1 MITRQENVQRQ
12 SLNMAQATIQ
22 ACNIL
27 SMSMDEVY
35 EFIKEA
41 SMENPLISFESMPY
55 LTPTAYGT
63 AVFAAREASIDF
75 AEDLSDSLGIFNHG
89 SRLKAFLRLQIPP
102 HLDTRLGRIVRYLI
116 DCLDDA
122 GYLRESDQ
130 EVSSILGCAESAVAE
145 ALKTIHGMQ
154 PRGVGARDLRECLM
168 LQLDGNTVEHRIVK
182 DCFEQFIKNQPK
194 TAARKLGIETDEV
207 CLAFEN
213 IRSLDPR
220 PCREYDDRTARY
232 IIPDVN
238 IDCHNGVF
246 SITLNREFAP
256 SIQIDNLYESTISGA
271 ADSVARTW
279 MYEKKQQ
286 AVLLKKLVQKRN
298 TTMLLVC
305 REIFNCQ
312 KPFFYKGQEYLR
324 PLKQREIAEN
334 LECHESTVYRAV
346 KGKYLSCKWGVFPLE
361 YFFSNKID
369 CPDGCESCNPKQL
382 IRDIISSE
390 NKSSPLSD
398 QEITDQ
404 LMNRGIRI
412 SRRTVAKYRD
422 GEGIPSAQ
430 RRKKY
435 I

>member
-1 MITRQENVQRQ
+1 
-12 SLNMAQATIQ
+12 
-22 ACNIL
+22 
-27 SMSMDEVY
+27 
-35 EFIKEA
+35 
-41 SMENPLISFESMPY
+41 
-55 LTPTAYGT
+55 
-63 AVFAAREASIDF
+63 
-75 AEDLSDSLGIFNHG
+75 
-89 SRLKAFLRLQIPP
+89 
-102 HLDTRLGRIVRYLI
+102 
-116 DCLDDA
+116 
-122 GYLRESDQ
+122 
-130 EVSSILGCAESAVAE
+130 
-145 ALKTIHGMQ
+145 
-154 PRGVGARDLRECLM
+154 
-168 LQLDGNTVEHRIVK
+168 
-182 DCFEQFIKNQPK
+182 
-194 TAARKLGIETDEV
+194 
-207 CLAFEN
+207 
-213 IRSLDPR
+213 
-220 PCREYDDRTARY
+220 
-232 IIPDVN
+232 
-238 IDCHNGVF
+238 
-246 SITLNREFAP
+246 
-256 SIQIDNLYESTISGA
+256 
-271 ADSVARTW
+271 
-279 MYEKKQQ
+279 
-286 AVLLKKLVQKRN
+286 
-298 TTMLLVC
+298 MLLVC